1 MSKKICR
8 EVAFVLS
15 LVITS
20 GGLFAKTAA
29 QPAAQYTLA
38 VLPLE
43 ISGRVTAE
51 EGATLTNRLAAE
63 LARTGIFIVTDQS
76 AVQSTLQA
84 AGLPLTAC
92 SSVDCGMQAGKLL
105 ATQLVANGSIRKV
118 GQLYFVEVQLLHS
131 NSGRVVQNVN
141 EDFDGDMRQ
150 LLNFMTT
157 VARKLVGKSAA
168 TETAGADS
176 AVPEMQSAAAPER
189 SGMTMSNDTY
199 GGGSSGSTPAPTSEV
214 RSGGGN
220 KFLYIGLA
228 AVGAAGAVYGITQ
241 LTKDSDGKNNGKTG
255 PSTDLPNPPR
265 FP

>member
-8 EVAFVLS
+8 GVAFVLS

-20 GGLFAKTAA
+20 SGLFAKAAA

-43 ISGRVTAE
+43 ISGRITAE
-51 EGATLTNRLAAE
+51 EGTTLTNRLAAE

-141 EDFDGDMRQ
+141 EDFDGDVRQ

-168 TETAGADS
+168 AETAGAVS
-176 AVPEMQSAAAPER
+176 AAPEQ